1 MVYDDKFPIA
11 AQLFIRLKRSP
22 GRVID
27 VTWMLENEL
36 YALEVL
42 RVARAA
48 DAESAELAN
57 RYEALLRARPGK
69 AAAAPAQGGGAMFA
83 RTGAFTAAGTGTPA
97 ASEETVAPEVGRH
110 YVGALR

>member
-1 MVYDDKFPIA
+1 MVHDDKFPIA

-42 RVARAA
+42 KVARAA
-48 DAESAELAN
+48 DAESAELAA
-57 RYEALLRARPGK
+57 RYETLLRSRKAP
-69 AAAAPAQGGGAMFA
+69 AAAAQ
-83 RTGAFTAAGTGTPA
+83 PA
-97 ASEETVAPEVGRH
+97 AFSRTSSFMAEPEPVVPAEVGRH
-110 YVGALR
+110 YVGSLR

>member
-1 MVYDDKFPIA
+1 MVHDDKFPIA

-42 RVARAA
+42 KVARSA
-48 DAESAELAN
+48 DAESAELAA
-57 RYEALLRARPGK
+57 RYETLLRNRKNAS
-69 AAAAPAQGGGAMFA
+69 APA
-83 RTGAFTAAGTGTPA
+83 TAAQPA
-97 ASEETVAPEVGRH
+97 AFSKTASFMAEQPEPAVPAEVGRH
-110 YVGALR
+110 YVGSLR